1 MISGFG
7 DKYRI
12 AIRMCSNSH
21 KKKQQNKQQTSKQ
34 QTNKQQTNK
43 QQTNKAKTMQIIR

>member
-21 KKKQQNKQQTSKQ
+21 KKNNKQT
-34 QTNKQQTNK
+34 TNKQNK
-43 QQTNKAKTMQIIR
+43 TKTMQIIR